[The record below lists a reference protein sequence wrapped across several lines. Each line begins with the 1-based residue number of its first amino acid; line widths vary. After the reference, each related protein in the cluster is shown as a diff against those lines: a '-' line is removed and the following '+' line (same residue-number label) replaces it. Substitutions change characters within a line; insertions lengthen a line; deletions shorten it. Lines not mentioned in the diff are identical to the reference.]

1 MSKQIFRVGDKVFD
15 IRYGWGKVI
24 KNRERETYICYPIE
38 VQFDKDGLQ
47 EDIVYTSCGKYHKND
62 AVNMLSFT
70 EYTLEGFD
78 QKRPINYENYMRKWG
93 KFWNGASD
101 NIFIDVLDDL
111 CEDCDGNVK
120 FVPYEIDSH
129 YDHFEPLSE
138 EQLKVLGL
146 KNS

>member
-1 MSKQIFRVGDKVFD
+1 MDKQIFKVGDRVFD
-15 IRYGWGKVI
+15 LIYGWGKVTEVYYLQ
-24 KNRERETYICYPIE
+24 NRDYPVS
-38 VQFDKDGLQ
+38 VQFENSIIKYTYDGKWNTADSYLR
-47 EDIVYTSCGKYHKND
+47 
-62 AVNMLSFT
+62 LSFT
-70 EYTLEGFD
+70 EYGLDDRFTQE
-78 QKRPINYENYMRKWG
+78 RPINYEDYMRKWG
-93 KFWNGASD
+93 KFWNGTSD

-111 CEDCDGNVK
+111 CEDCDGVVK